1 MTIRRTDLDG
11 GLTVVTEAMPDARS
25 ASFGCWVRIGGRDEP
40 GEILGVSH
48 FLEHLMFKGTTRRSG
63 RELSEAIESVGGE
76 LNAHTGHE
84 HTAYYARVPASAA
97 DFGLDLLVDVLT
109 APAFD
114 DADVESERQVIL
126 EELSQAEDD
135 GEDRVHTLAQEA
147 LWGEHPLGREVLGTA
162 ETIDAMTTPVI
173 RGFLDRHYH
182 PGRLVLVAAGDVD
195 HDRVLEAADRFDRP
209 AGDVSERIAPDP
221 DRPVTP
227 TRRLDRPLEQSHLA
241 IAWAALSA
249 TDPDRWAQTVCNQIV
264 GGGLSSRLFQT
275 VREER
280 GLAYSVFS
288 STAAFSDAGSLT
300 TYAGTS
306 PDRVNEVQQ
315 IVLDIIAEIAE
326 NGVTEREWSVARGY
340 LEGVSLLGLEDS
352 GSVMARHGSNLAL
365 RGEIVP
371 IDDQIEGLR
380 AVTPDDVH
388 RVARSIFGREP
399 VVCTVGPSDR
409 GR

>member
-1 MTIRRTDLDG
+1 MTIRRTDLER
-11 GLTVVTEAMPDARS
+11 GLTVVTEWMPDARS
-25 ASFGCWVRIGGRDEP
+25 ASFGCWVRIGGRDEAD
-40 GEILGVSH
+40 EILGVSH

-76 LNAHTGHE
+76 LNAHTSQE
-84 HTAYYARVPASAA
+84 HTAYYARVPSSAA

-109 APAFD
+109 RPAFD

-126 EELSQAEDD
+126 EELSQTEDD

-147 LWGEHPLGREVLGTA
+147 LWGDHPLGREVLGTHD
-162 ETIDAMTTPVI
+162 TIGAMATPVI
-173 RGFLDRHYH
+173 RGFLDGHYH
-182 PGRLVLVAAGDVD
+182 PGRLVLVAAGNVD
-195 HDRVLEAADRFDRP
+195 HDRVLEVADRFDRP
-209 AGDVSERIAPDP
+209 AADAPERIVPDP

-227 TRRLDRPLEQSHLA
+227 TRRLERALEQSHLA
-241 IAWAALSA
+241 IAWEALAA
-249 TDPDRWAQTVCNQIV
+249 TDPDRWAQAICNQIV

-288 STAAFSDAGSLT
+288 TTATFSDAGSLT
-300 TYAGTS
+300 AYAGTN
-306 PDRVNEVQQ
+306 PDRVDEVQQ
-315 IVLDIIAEIAE
+315 IVLDITAEIAE

-352 GSVMARHGSNLAL
+352 GSIMARHGSNLAL
-365 RGEIVP
+365 RGEIVT

-380 AVTPDDVH
+380 AVTPDDVQ
-388 RVARSIFGREP
+388 RVARRIFGRTP
-399 VVCTVGPSDR
+399 VVCTVGPNRS
-409 GR
+409 GC